1 MFFVKTETNNGQSGQ
16 FLAIHVYT
24 SGVLNL
30 VKNDDYILI

>member
-16 FLAIHVYT
+16 FLAIYT
-24 SGVLNL
+24 SGVLNF

>member
-16 FLAIHVYT
+16 FFAIYR